1 MLTAL
6 TKLVTNV
13 NFLKLAAKEAL
24 DHINVHPEVH
34 KRDEETEVDWP
45 DEKHAQSCS

>member
-6 TKLVTNV
+6 LVKNV
-13 NFLKLAAKEAL
+13 KGMFTESKEAHTL
-24 DHINVHPEVH
+24 YRIVQTEVH